1 MSHLNKVGEYRAWVR
16 KVKGKAERSREI
28 PEAHLPF
35 LHLHSAV
42 ELGTPSSVWSF
53 ESQLRCHLQKEG
65 LLELS
70 CAWQLL
76 IWLLTVWAFKEG
88 KEIIFKYITN
98 EKNLP
103 YLQNVPLILYEGTSF
118 FF

>member
-1 MSHLNKVGEYRAWVR
+1 M
-16 KVKGKAERSREI
+16 
-28 PEAHLPF
+28 
-35 LHLHSAV
+35 

-118 FF
+118 FFLVIVRNAWWWSSY